1 MTFGRYLQPGSSSI
15 GLDVATLQ
23 PAPANRRQELVD
35 PAQAISR
42 LHWRH
47 RMNLPDAPIARDG
60 FYVTHLFTVSDQKK
74 SQDFYVRILGGI
86 VIKPENPCYVKLENS

>member
-1 MTFGRYLQPGSSSI
+1 
-15 GLDVATLQ
+15 
-23 PAPANRRQELVD
+23 
-35 PAQAISR
+35 
-42 LHWRH
+42 
-47 RMNLPDAPIARDG
+47 MNLPDAPIARDG